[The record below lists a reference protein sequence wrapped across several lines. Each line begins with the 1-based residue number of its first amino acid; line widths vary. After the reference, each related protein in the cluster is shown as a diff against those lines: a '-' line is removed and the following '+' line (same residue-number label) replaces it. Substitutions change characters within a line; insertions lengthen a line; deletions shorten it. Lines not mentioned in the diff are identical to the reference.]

1 MSNGV
6 FCFRIALNSFV
17 LPIHKVSVG
26 FAPLLGLRPDEKFL
40 SDYLLILS
48 FYYFFPT
55 LTNFDARLCYFGFLL
70 LTKLLFL
77 ILLLPLLFLT
87 HILFHFLV
95 LHIQL
100 LLVYNLLLLLTVS
113 SLMHSYLLLCNGYVI
128 L

>member
-1 MSNGV
+1 MSTGV
-6 FCFRIALNSFV
+6 ICFRIALNSFV

-26 FAPLLGLRPDEKFL
+26 FAPLLGLRPDENIL

-48 FYYFFPT
+48 FYYFSPT
-55 LTNFDARLCYFGFLL
+55 LTDSDARLCYFGFLL
-70 LTKLLFL
+70 LPNLLFL
-77 ILLLPLLFLT
+77 ILLLLLLCLT

-113 SLMHSYLLLCNGYVI
+113 SLKHSSLL
-128 L
+128 